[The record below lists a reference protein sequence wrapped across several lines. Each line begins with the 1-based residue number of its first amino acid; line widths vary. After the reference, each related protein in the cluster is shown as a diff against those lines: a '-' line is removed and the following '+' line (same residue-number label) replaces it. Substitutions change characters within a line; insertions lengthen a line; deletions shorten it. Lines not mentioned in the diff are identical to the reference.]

1 MIMTLARAICLL
13 GILLFSC
20 GSLGA
25 TELAI
30 LTPAASATTSLTPTL
45 TGTATAAAMVTISI
59 NGGALGTAIS
69 NGSGDWTF
77 MVGTPLDEGQ
87 YPFLAQVNSAT
98 ATKLLRIDRTAPPA
112 PTFTFPS
119 EAASLAVSNVT
130 VTGTRSLDFSESAA
144 GIIFLP
150 QLTLDL
156 RMDGAPIA
164 TRLVPRSA
172 TAAWSTSFSG
182 LTDGSYVLTA
192 TAADLLGWETA
203 TTRAF
208 VIDTAAP
215 EAPTIAVPA
224 NGALIAQGR
233 PLLSGTCTGAD
244 TVEVRNSGT
253 LLGSTSATSAW
264 YFIPSTTLAE
274 GQATFTAVAID
285 AAGNRSPT
293 SSSVVVTIDTTAPTV
308 AITSP
313 SSPAV
318 SATSSV
324 SVAGTTSS
332 DTTSVLLNWSTGS
345 ATALRAGTTWSATA
359 TLPQGASSLVA
370 VASDA
375 AGNSATSSALA
386 VTVDSIAPATPV
398 ISAPTTGSTIPG
410 PAVVIQGT
418 AEAGSSVT
426 VRDGA
431 TVLGSA
437 SASTGPWL
445 LIVSLGDGLHL
456 LSAQARDA
464 AGNLSGAATTSVT
477 VDSGLITPF
486 ILATPAD
493 GLRTR
498 TAVLAIAGTAPTGRT
513 VTVLAGSS
521 TVASTVASGNAW
533 SCTTA
538 LLADGTYD
546 IFAST
551 NVVLD
556 GQKTVRVVIDTLP
569 PPVPVVQ
576 APLSGAALS
585 ATAVVVSGTRSLDAA
600 EATTGFFPQVVLVVD
615 GVPGPTA
622 VRSQTA
628 GWVITLNN
636 PGEGLHRVHAV
647 ATDLAGNFNTSA
659 EVAFTLDTIAPAAPV
674 IASPATGA
682 ALVSRRPVITGT
694 SAETATLRLYAG
706 DTLVGSQSATTAW
719 RFVPSTDLPT
729 GSVTLLAVAVDL
741 AGNSATSASVVITIA
756 DEAPVITTPTTS
768 PFWSALSTV
777 AISAS
782 ARSAVSVSLVATG
795 IASHGSPAGTS
806 SSATTAGSGGT
817 WTGSLALAEGGYA
830 VVAIASDA
838 GGNSATSAPV
848 VVVVDRSAPL
858 APVIATPTA
867 GSRVASVQVTG
878 TCEANATVV
887 ISATTGAST
896 VTTWP
901 NVVADASGAWSAS
914 RSDLFD
920 GSIILRVE
928 AQDRAG
934 NLSPASTRAFIL
946 DTTAPDAPT
955 ITKPVQNAQLR
966 LVSPTAEGTA
976 EPGSTVTLTLQTSA
990 GVAVR
995 SASAAANSVGSW
1007 NAALGILTDG
1017 GYRLSVTATD
1027 EVGNTSDISIRS
1039 FTVDTLVPEPPTII
1053 SPATGAVLAGL
1064 SFTASGTAQAGS
1076 TVTVQLNG
1084 GANATVAATSGTW
1097 ALAISATGAGQ
1108 QLLLAW
1114 TADTAGNVSSSASS
1128 AFILDDG
1135 SPTITIVPARTS
1147 VRAGERFAVTFYA
1160 SEHLNGFSN
1169 ADVLV
1174 TGGRLDGLTLSA
1186 TMGEL
1191 ARGQLVAGT
1200 DPTGWMVIRVL
1211 AGAAADDAGNPS
1223 AQAAVQVQVP
1233 NGGNQDSGSG
1243 GGCGGGGGSS
1253 LGMLLAGLSALA
1265 WLSRRRRDR
1274 R

>member
-130 VTGTRSLDFSESAA
+130 VTGTRSLDVSESAA

-172 TAAWSTSFSG
+172 TAAWSTLFSG
-182 LTDGSYVLTA
+182 LTDGSYVLSA

-208 VIDTAAP
+208 
-215 EAPTIAVPA
+215 
-224 NGALIAQGR
+224 
-233 PLLSGTCTGAD
+233 
-244 TVEVRNSGT
+244 
-253 LLGSTSATSAW
+253 
-264 YFIPSTTLAE
+264 
-274 GQATFTAVAID
+274 
-285 AAGNRSPT
+285 
-293 SSSVVVTIDTTAPTV
+293 TIDLTAPV
-308 AITSP
+308 
-313 SSPAV
+313 
-318 SATSSV
+318 
-324 SVAGTTSS
+324 
-332 DTTSVLLNWSTGS
+332 
-345 ATALRAGTTWSATA
+345 
-359 TLPQGASSLVA
+359 
-370 VASDA
+370 
-375 AGNSATSSALA
+375 
-386 VTVDSIAPATPV
+386 
-398 ISAPTTGSTIPG
+398 
-410 PAVVIQGT
+410 
-418 AEAGSSVT
+418 
-426 VRDGA
+426 
-431 TVLGSA
+431 
-437 SASTGPWL
+437 
-445 LIVSLGDGLHL
+445 
-456 LSAQARDA
+456 
-464 AGNLSGAATTSVT
+464 
-477 VDSGLITPF
+477 
-486 ILATPAD
+486 
-493 GLRTR
+493 
-498 TAVLAIAGTAPTGRT
+498 
-513 VTVLAGSS
+513 
-521 TVASTVASGNAW
+521 
-533 SCTTA
+533 
-538 LLADGTYD
+538 
-546 IFAST
+546 
-551 NVVLD
+551 
-556 GQKTVRVVIDTLP
+556 
-569 PPVPVVQ
+569 
-576 APLSGAALS
+576 
-585 ATAVVVSGTRSLDAA
+585 
-600 EATTGFFPQVVLVVD
+600 
-615 GVPGPTA
+615 
-622 VRSQTA
+622 
-628 GWVITLNN
+628 
-636 PGEGLHRVHAV
+636 
-647 ATDLAGNFNTSA
+647 
-659 EVAFTLDTIAPAAPV
+659 APV

-682 ALVSRRPVITGT
+682 TLVSRRPVITGT

-848 VVVVDRSAPL
+848 VVLVDRSAPL

-1114 TADTAGNVSSSASS
+1114 TADTAGNVSGSASS